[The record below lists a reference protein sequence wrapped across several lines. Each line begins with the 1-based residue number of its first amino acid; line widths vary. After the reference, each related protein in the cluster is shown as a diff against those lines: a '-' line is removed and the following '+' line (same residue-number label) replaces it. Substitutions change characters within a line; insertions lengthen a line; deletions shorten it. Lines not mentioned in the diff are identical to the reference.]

1 MTMAQVEKRL
11 LALEKRLGRLQ
22 ETLDY
27 QRAVKGIRRGLESA
41 ERGEGVSVGKAFG
54 DLRRKHGLAR
64 RTR

>member
-27 QRAVKGIRRGLESA
+27 QRAVEGIRRGLESA
-41 ERGEGVSVGKAFG
+41 ERGEGVSVGEAFG